1 MYSAKNLTI
10 FLKYLF
16 KSKWTFTLPKKNKF
30 ILVDGIYNPFLKYI
44 KAKDFTVLHRRG
56 EEINFSIQE
65 LKEMMQQAALE
76 LDFER
81 AAMLRDMIVEIE
93 SP

>member
-1 MYSAKNLTI
+1 MYSVKNLTI

-16 KSKWTFTLPKKNKF
+16 KSKWTFKLPKKNKF

-56 EEINFSIQE
+56 EEINFSI
-65 LKEMMQQAALE
+65 
-76 LDFER
+76 FCS
-81 AAMLRDMIVEIE
+81 VEVIE
-93 SP
+93 SPIFSSLNQVEMITKELRMS